1 MEITPTATAAPVAR
15 INCVGPIP
23 GALPQAL
30 YFCAYG
36 ARCLRGHSSTLDETI
51 KNPHATAEDK
61 KTDLHGSNDG
71 SGNRESRSPRIW
83 GHTPLPQR
91 GPSIPTAS
99 LFTLSPFYFSIQRIP
114 LHPLLGAWGL
124 FTSLL
129 FSPRSPLGSHGRNLH
144 KNTENCQNRP
154 NYYQKR
160 ENNDKNLLN

>member
-1 MEITPTATAAPVAR
+1 MWGLYLGHCPRLCTFAPMARAACEGASR
-15 INCVGPIP
+15 TIEETEKIP
-23 GALPQAL
+23 HVIAG
-30 YFCAYG
+30 
-36 ARCLRGHSSTLDETI
+36 
-51 KNPHATAEDK
+51 NK

-144 KNTENCQNRP
+144 KNTENCQNSP

-160 ENNDKNLLN
+160 ENNDKNL